1 MPTIPKLT
9 WAQDKKQLFVTVDL
23 RDIKEDNCQ
32 LEKNKLLVDVVNKE
46 DVHFKHEFVLQSEI
60 DKEKI
65 SKELTARNLKITITK
80 IEEGYWEHLL
90 DTINKKLFKNLV
102 QIDWNLWKDEDEE
115 DSEPADMG
123 GMPPGMD
130 MSQMM
135 GGMPPGGMPPGMD
148 MSQMMGG
155 MPPGGMPPGMDMSQ
169 MMGGM
174 PPGMDMSQMM
184 GGMPPGMDMSQM
196 MGGMPPG
203 GMPPGMDMSQMM
215 GNVPKEGA
223 ESNPTENNETK
234 VPENENQLEDNDIVT
249 EIDENEEIATEQV
262 NTESAQVI

>member
-184 GGMPPGMDMSQM
+184 GGMPPG
-196 MGGMPPG
+196 

>member
-135 GGMPPGGMPPGMD
+135 GGMPPG
-148 MSQMMGG
+148 
-155 MPPGGMPPGMDMSQ
+155 
-169 MMGGM
+169 
-174 PPGMDMSQMM
+174 
-184 GGMPPGMDMSQM
+184 MDMSQM

>member
-148 MSQMMGG
+148 MSQMMG
-155 MPPGGMPPGMDMSQ
+155 
-169 MMGGM
+169 
-174 PPGMDMSQMM
+174 
-184 GGMPPGMDMSQM
+184 
-196 MGGMPPG
+196 
-203 GMPPGMDMSQMM
+203 
-215 GNVPKEGA
+215 NVPKEGA